1 MANGMDIPPRPGDP
15 IPGIPQSQ
23 PQTKNPRGFWERWR
37 AGRAAP
43 GTGMWRSAPGMG
55 TARGVGRLGRGAFR
69 LGTRAAAGLPGLVA
83 GGLIP
88 SDLATQEQEFSGYGV
103 NRIPF
108 VPEWTGLEQRYD
120 YQGRPISGMQEAM
133 PDPNVPTQ
141 YQRTFESFVPQEF
154 QRAVEQQP
162 PAYDAEM
169 LQKLQTQM
177 AEKGEAEL
185 AAMDPED
192 MSLWQSVQRGGQ
204 RLEAGVKEW
213 LVGEPTEKIEE
224 DIPVYNLSLKGRGE
238 QTEDVIAKG
247 TTSVEGTSMTTE
259 NRGAASELSK
269 LLGRDDMSGDLKSV
283 EKTYAQLFALGTLG
297 GVGTS
302 AANSFLSNS
311 LGVMRLQQDEKWR
324 LINLL
329 AQPKQ
334 TLYPYIPVDGRF
346 MLDTSKPIISQP
358 GWKDLP
364 PGYSPDKPSEPATT
378 AALTEVKELQRIMKD
393 DGLYS
398 AWSHKVAKG
407 DIGVGVMPGVSTDLA
422 IGQYLAGIYVSLH
435 PEMGA
440 MIAVPSVQK
449 LQEMIRDLKGKKPA
463 DAIKAGTLEREDWE
477 RWVATFG
484 AWAPSPGM
492 FR

>member
-1 MANGMDIPPRPGDP
+1 
-15 IPGIPQSQ
+15 
-23 PQTKNPRGFWERWR
+23 
-37 AGRAAP
+37 
-43 GTGMWRSAPGMG
+43 
-55 TARGVGRLGRGAFR
+55 
-69 LGTRAAAGLPGLVA
+69 
-83 GGLIP
+83 
-88 SDLATQEQEFSGYGV
+88 
-103 NRIPF
+103 
-108 VPEWTGLEQRYD
+108 
-120 YQGRPISGMQEAM
+120 GMQEAM

-302 AANSFLSNS
+302 AANSFLSSS

-334 TLYPYIPVDGRF
+334 TLYPYKPKDGRF
-346 MLDTSKPIISQP
+346 MMDTTRSIISQP
-358 GWKDLP
+358 GWKDIPAGYTAEKPGELLP
-364 PGYSPDKPSEPATT
+364 T
-378 AALTEVKELQRIMKD
+378 ADLTETRELKRILQKD
-393 DGLYS
+393 GIYA
-398 AWSHKVAKG
+398 AWAHKSEMGNVQQEMG
-407 DIGVGVMPGVSTDLA
+407 ESVNSA
-422 IGQYLAGIYVSLH
+422 IGRELAVLYVSLH

-440 MIAVPSVQK
+440 MIAVPSAQK